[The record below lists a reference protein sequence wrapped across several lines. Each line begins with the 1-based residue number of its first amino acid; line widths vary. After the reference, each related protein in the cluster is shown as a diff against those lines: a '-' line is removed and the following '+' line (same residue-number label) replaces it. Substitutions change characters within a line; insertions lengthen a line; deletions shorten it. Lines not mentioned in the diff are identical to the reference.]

1 MSSNELVEQI
11 MAQVI
16 ARVATPEHEVLPKT
30 THQIRETAM
39 AEKSCTLT
47 EFVGT
52 AIGDTVGL
60 VIANVDSALLDA
72 MKLEKRY
79 RSIGI
84 LGARIGAGPH
94 IMAADEAVKATN
106 TEVISIELPRDT
118 KGGAG
123 HGSLILLGGNDV
135 SDVKRGIEVA
145 LKELDRTFGDV
156 YANEAGHLELQ
167 YTARASYALEKAFGA
182 PLGRACGVIVGAP
195 AAVGVL
201 MADTALKSANVD
213 VVASQLPPLKAP
225 ATATKSFLIISGDS
239 GAVRQAV
246 ISHAKSVKP
255 CFRLSAIHRKTI
267 ALPTSEFSEAD
278 L

>member
-16 ARVATPEHEVLPKT
+16 ARVATPEQQAIPENNPPT
-30 THQIRETAM
+30 RETAM
-39 AEKSCTLT
+39 AEKSCSLT

-84 LGARIGAGPH
+84 LGARTGAGPH

-106 TEVISIELPRDT
+106 TEVVSIELPRDT

-123 HGSLILLGGNDV
+123 HGSLIILGGNDV

-156 YANEAGHLELQ
+156 YANEAGHIEMQ

-182 PLGRACGVIVGAP
+182 PIGRACGVIVGAP
-195 AAVGVL
+195 ASVGVL
-201 MADTALKSANVD
+201 MADTAIRTPTDAGT
-213 VVASQLPPLKAP
+213 APLPMAP
-225 ATATKSFLIISGDS
+225 ASVTKPFWLFRVTL
-239 GAVRQAV
+239 ALFVRPLSPPV
-246 ISHAKSVKP
+246 KSVKP
-255 CFRLSAIHRKTI
+255 YSGPSAQSRKTI
-267 ALPTSEFSEAD
+267 VRPTSDISEAD
-278 L
+278 S